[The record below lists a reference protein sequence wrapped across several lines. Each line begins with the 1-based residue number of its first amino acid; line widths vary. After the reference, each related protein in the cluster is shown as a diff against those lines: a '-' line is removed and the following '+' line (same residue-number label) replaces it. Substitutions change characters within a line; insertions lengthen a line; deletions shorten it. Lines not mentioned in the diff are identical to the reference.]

1 MNLCFLIGEIKNIKY
16 EFMINK
22 EHTSIIVM
30 KIQLDNESIIKAIG
44 YDEIAD
50 WCYQRIE
57 KGDKVMIEGR
67 INRGMECEMKEISRQ
82 Q

>member
-22 EHTSIIVM
+22 EHTAIIVM

-67 INRGMECEMKEISRQ
+67 INRKMECEMKEISRQ